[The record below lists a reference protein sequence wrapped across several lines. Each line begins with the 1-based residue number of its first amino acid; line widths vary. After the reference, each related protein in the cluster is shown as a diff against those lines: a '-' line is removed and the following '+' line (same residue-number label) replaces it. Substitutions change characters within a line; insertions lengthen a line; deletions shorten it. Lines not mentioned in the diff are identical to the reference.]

1 MCVQVFRYTR
11 MLFTPVCS
19 SVLCYCK
26 KVIEGEKVNKP
37 ASDKGTYM
45 YAQCNVLSGVKSF
58 CSCYTL
64 QRSNKVLL
72 QQMPL
77 LSMEGKHI
85 HGVSLLSWI

>member
-1 MCVQVFRYTR
+1 MLNILVCVFTYSPHSNDFWPSYHLVLRIRANIVVFRYTR

-26 KVIEGEKVNKP
+26 KLIEGEKVNKP

-45 YAQCNVLSGVKSF
+45 YVQCNVLSGVKSF

-64 QRSNKVLL
+64 
-72 QQMPL
+72 
-77 LSMEGKHI
+77 
-85 HGVSLLSWI
+85 